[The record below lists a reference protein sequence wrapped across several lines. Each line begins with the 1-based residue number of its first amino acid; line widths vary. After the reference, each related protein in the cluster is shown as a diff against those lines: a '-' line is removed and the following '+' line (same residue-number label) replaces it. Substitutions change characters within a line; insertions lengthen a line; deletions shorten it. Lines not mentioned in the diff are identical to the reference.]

1 MEKTLAETVKM
12 NTAKPTWKIVFKSE
26 GKESLIDFPN
36 KDWHII
42 AKVLHEILLS
52 HGVESVLT
60 VNDKI
65 E

>member
-1 MEKTLAETVKM
+1 MEKTLAETIKI
-12 NTAKPTWKIVFKSE
+12 NTAQPTWKIVFKSD

-36 KDWHII
+36 EDWHII

-52 HGVESVLT
+52 HGVKSVLT
-60 VNDKI
+60 VQNKI